1 MKGGNIMK
9 KLDYKIVMDISRR
22 DLDNIVNKI
31 NKRLASL
38 ATNLGKDSAEYVA
51 MARMIETGLPSI
63 ATITDGSI
71 KTNYIYRFKDDHET
85 MVLSRSYG
93 KWQRF
98 AEKYGASAV
107 KNYLNKLLN
116 VPTYVEVST
125 TLPDKFNEMF
135 GDGDNG
141 DMSVKEMSEHI
152 TDFNRVVDRAMQ
164 IIYALLGLSEDDEN
178 YDFKMDL
185 YDKAKNLVENARR
198 QGDMSPDEKRAFF
211 NSLVAFD
218 SLVTQYDMSKVGLT
232 SEVLDASNK
241 YNNYRRSAL
250 HKLERKQYVYEK
262 KWVESQHGNATITVP
277 MDRDALER
285 DINTLRNA
293 MSEKELP
300 SSSISEILRRWS
312 GFYG

>member
-1 MKGGNIMK
+1 MK

>member
-1 MKGGNIMK
+1 MK
-9 KLDYKIVMDISRR
+9 KLNYKIVLDMSRR
-22 DLDNIVNKI
+22 ELDNVVNKI

-51 MARMIETGLPSI
+51 MARMIETGLPYI
-63 ATITDGSI
+63 TTITDDSI

-93 KWQRF
+93 KWQTF
-98 AEKYGASAV
+98 AEKYGAAAV

-116 VPTYVEVST
+116 IPTYVEVST

-135 GDGDNG
+135 NAGNTG
-141 DMSVKEMSEHI
+141 MSIKEMSEKI
-152 TDFNRVVDRAMQ
+152 TDYNRIVDRAMQ

-178 YDFKMDL
+178 YDFKLDL
-185 YDKAKNLVENARR
+185 KEKALSLIEDARR

-211 NSLVAFD
+211 DSMVAFD
-218 SLVTQYDMSKVGLT
+218 SLVTQYDMSKLGLT

-262 KWVESQHGNATITVP
+262 KWVESQHGNTTITVP

>member
-1 MKGGNIMK
+1 MK
-9 KLDYKIVMDISRR
+9 KLDYNIVLDLSRR
-22 DLDNIVNKI
+22 ELDNIVNKI

-51 MARMIETGLPSI
+51 MARMIETGLQP
-63 ATITDGSI
+63 ITTVTADSI

-93 KWQRF
+93 KWNQF
-98 AEKYGASAV
+98 AEKYGANAV

-125 TLPDKFNEMF
+125 TLPDKFNDMF
-135 GDGDNG
+135 NAGDTG
-141 DMSVKEMSEHI
+141 MSIKEMSEKI
-152 TDFNRVVDRAMQ
+152 TDYNRIVDRAMQ

-185 YDKAKNLVENARR
+185 KEKALSLVEDARR
-198 QGDMSPDEKRAFF
+198 QGDMSPDERRAFF
-211 NSLVAFD
+211 DSMVAFD

-232 SEVLDASNK
+232 SDVLNASNK

-262 KWVESQHGNATITVP
+262 KWVEEQYGRAKITVP

-293 MSEKELP
+293 TSERELP
-300 SSSISEILRRWS
+300 TSSISEILRRWS

>member
-9 KLDYKIVMDISRR
+9 TRIKNELGLSRR
-22 DLDNIVNKI
+22 ELDNVVNKI

-38 ATNLGKDSAEYVA
+38 GKNLGKDSAEYTA
-51 MARMIETGLPSI
+51 MARMMVTGLPAITTVTKDSI
-63 ATITDGSI
+63 DV
-71 KTNYIYRFKDDHET
+71 NYIYRFKDDHTT

-93 KWQRF
+93 KWQAF
-98 AEKYGASAV
+98 AEKYGAKAV
-107 KNYLNKLLN
+107 KNFLDKLLD

-135 GDGDNG
+135 GDNEDNN
-141 DMSVKEMSEHI
+141 DMTVKEMSEHI
-152 TDFNRVVDRAMQ
+152 TDYNRVVDRAMQ
-164 IIYALLGLSEDDEN
+164 LIYALLGLSEDDEN
-178 YDFKMDL
+178 YDFKSDL
-185 YDKAKNLVENARR
+185 LEKARGLVDNARR
-198 QGDMSPDEKRAFF
+198 QDSMSSTEKRAFF
-211 NSLVAFD
+211 NSLVEFD
-218 SLVTQYDMSKVGLT
+218 SLVTQYDMSKVGVT
-232 SEVLDASNK
+232 SDVLNASNK

-262 KWVESQHGNATITVP
+262 KWVDEQNGKGKITIP

-293 MSEKELP
+293 TSERELP
-300 SSSISEILRRWS
+300 TSSISEILRRWS

>member
-1 MKGGNIMK
+1 MK
-9 KLDYKIVMDISRR
+9 KLDYNIVLDLSRR
-22 DLDNIVNKI
+22 ELDNIVNKI

-51 MARMIETGLPSI
+51 MARLIETGLPR
-63 ATITDGSI
+63 ITTVTADSI

-93 KWQRF
+93 KWNRF
-98 AEKYGASAV
+98 AEKYGVPAV
-107 KNYLNKLLN
+107 KDYLNKLLN
-116 VPTYVEVST
+116 MPTYVEVST

-152 TDFNRVVDRAMQ
+152 TDYNRVIDRAMQ
-164 IIYALLGLSEDDEN
+164 IIYALLGLSDDDEN
-178 YDFKMDL
+178 YDFKSDL
-185 YDKAKNLVENARR
+185 LEKARGLVDNARR
-198 QGDMSPDEKRAFF
+198 QDSMSSTEKKAFF
-211 NSLVAFD
+211 NSLVEFD
-218 SLVTQYDMSKVGLT
+218 SLVTQYDMSKVGVT

-262 KWVESQHGNATITVP
+262 KWVEEQHGNAKITIP

-293 MSEKELP
+293 YSERELP
-300 SSSISEILRRWS
+300 TSSISEILRRWS